1 MRAALG
7 LIVLVVIHAA
17 SIFVVAFHPRGA
29 FRQSSTPTTRL
40 ALKKIADEESSV
52 SAGSKVSEASTKT
65 AKKKGGGKRSSSSKE
80 GSEDWRSKK
89 GLPKADTA
97 VAVNQEQA
105 ETAAEEQ
112 AAREAE
118 AAALEAA
125 SAAAEAAVAEEA
137 VPATSVVAAI
147 ATSTAAIDSEE
158 DAQETLK
165 FIETMSA
172 GAQQMSVDGL
182 FDTPLG
188 EKKKTKRQRQEE
200 AGVIQQQQEA
210 KSNPLDALLR
220 VPRENP
226 LAGGILP
233 PEVVFF
239 GEPRRPPPVYV
250 STNLDFR
257 SNLLYWARH
266 GNVVPRDSAERL
278 ARVFPRG
285 VLEKDSKVTRHR
297 LPPAQ
302 LSSYEGVY
310 KAWLAVMDDLEEAKA
325 FISANVDT
333 VPPTLFLRAMTA
345 KKLAAQSKGDVAEMT
360 RLKDVRQKYM
370 VAKDQ
375 LFFPLNV
382 ERIKAETRV
391 MTYLAR
397 DEVRNF
403 AKSWDEV
410 EMSLYMTSL
419 VAARMKWDFA
429 CGEIMSNIK
438 AALELTVEYMR
449 ENTYETLMQKEY
461 RKPSITADTYRNASL
476 NLQFNMPALY
486 EKISPEVKM
495 VHETYF
501 LMEAGES
508 DEALRHM
515 KAFCAKEGIAEGL
528 LRDRLKVFESSIACL
543 QVRPARPALLL
554 LFFLPPLSAPLL
566 TLAFPTQHPLH
577 RATSTP
583 S

>member
-1 MRAALG
+1 MKAG
-7 LIVLVVIHAA
+7 LVAIVVLHAA
-17 SIFVVAFHPRGA
+17 SVFVAAFHQRA
-29 FRQSSTPTTRL
+29 TFRQSRTHTTQL

-52 SAGSKVSEASTKT
+52 SAGSKVSEASAKA
-65 AKKKGGGKRSSSSKE
+65 AKKKSGGKRSSSKE

-89 GLPKADTA
+89 GLTKADA
-97 VAVNQEQA
+97 VVVNQEA
-105 ETAAEEQ
+105 EAAAAAEQ

-118 AAALEAA
+118 AEALEAA
-125 SAAAEAAVAEEA
+125 SAAAEAAVAEET

-147 ATSTAAIDSEE
+147 AASTAAEQSPEE
-158 DAQETLK
+158 DAEETLK

-188 EKKKTKRQRQEE
+188 EKKKTKKQRQEE
-200 AGVIQQQQEA
+200 AGIIQQQQEA
-210 KSNPLDALLR
+210 SNPLDALLR
-220 VPRENP
+220 VPRQNP

-266 GNVVPRDSAERL
+266 GNVVPRDSTERL

-297 LPPAQ
+297 LSPAQ
-302 LSSYEGVY
+302 LSSYEGIY
-310 KAWLAVMDDLEEAKA
+310 KAWSAVMDDLEEAKA

-333 VPPTLFLRAMTA
+333 VPPALFLRAMTA

-360 RLKDVRQKYM
+360 RIKDVRQKYM

-449 ENTYETLMQKEY
+449 ENTYETLVQKEF

-486 EKISPEVKM
+486 EKISPEVKI

-515 KAFCAKEGIAEGL
+515 QAFCAKEGVAEGL
-528 LRDRLKVFESSIACL
+528 LKDRLKVFESSIACL
-543 QVRPARPALLL
+543 QVRRRPPPP
-554 LFFLPPLSAPLL
+554 FPPSFILPTSSHPHAPH
-566 TLAFPTQHPLH
+566 TPFTQH
-577 RATSTP
+577 RDTSTP